1 MNLKVLIVEAYK
13 AGPAVPRPTHHQ
25 LGQLITKLG
34 SSPKNLVT
42 DSGPQFTSV
51 NFRPWCHRHGIRHR
65 QGAVGQTGS
74 IAVCERFVLTLKQG
88 CTRVLSVV
96 PLVPGLFQRE
106 LDWFV

>member
-42 DSGPQFTSV
+42 DSRPQFTSV
-51 NFRPWCHRHGIRHR
+51 IFRPWCHPHVIRHR
-65 QGAVGQTGS
+65 QWAVGKTGS
-74 IAVCERFVLTLKQG
+74 IAVSVRFVLISNNSANSG
-88 CTRVLSVV
+88 LSDL
-96 PLVPGLFQRE
+96 PLVPSILLR
-106 LDWFV
+106 DV